1 MLPTGPIGGVEERV
15 IEIFDSDP
23 QWAVKFNEHAKK
35 ITQAVK
41 NCALQ
46 IEHIGST
53 SVSGLS
59 AKPIIDILL
68 VVKDASD
75 EATYLPELLFKSV
88 RFGKLHR

>member
-35 ITQAVK
+35 NTQAVK

-59 AKPIIDILL
+59 AKPIIDILFGRKRCQRRGDVL
-68 VVKDASD
+68 AGAS
-75 EATYLPELLFKSV
+75 V
-88 RFGKLHR
+88 